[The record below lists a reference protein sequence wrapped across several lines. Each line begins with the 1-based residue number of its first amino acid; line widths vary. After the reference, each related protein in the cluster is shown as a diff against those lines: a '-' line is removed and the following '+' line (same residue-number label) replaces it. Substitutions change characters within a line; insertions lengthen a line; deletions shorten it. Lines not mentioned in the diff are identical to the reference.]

1 MTLSG
6 RGGNRP
12 GAGQPEK
19 PPTKQARIP
28 LSTLEKVQAIVKAE
42 KKAGHSSSSSDLIG
56 HLIEQAL
63 KTYEPKT

>member
-6 RGGNRP
+6 RGGKRQ

-28 LSTLEKVQAIVKAE
+28 LAALEKVQAIVKAE
-42 KKAGHSSSSSDLIG
+42 KKAGHSSSASDLIG
-56 HLIEQAL
+56 ELIEIGL
-63 KTYEPKT
+63 KKYTPKN